1 VDGALPVG
9 RIIRSPARRYI
20 LGTQATK
27 RSRFVENSVQHEE
40 TTMRKT
46 LLTVLAAALIAA
58 SASQIASATERH
70 PAHKAGRVVASEPFR
85 SANNSVAAPVQSGW
99 AYGGYSAPAGH

>member
-1 VDGALPVG
+1 
-9 RIIRSPARRYI
+9 
-20 LGTQATK
+20 
-27 RSRFVENSVQHEE
+27 
-40 TTMRKT
+40 MRKT

-70 PAHKAGRVVASEPFR
+70 HAHRAVQVVASEPFR
-85 SANNSVAAPVQSGW
+85 NANNSVAAPVQSGW